1 MASTTPLRRP
11 WTALLARWPT
21 ALAVGLAALALDDA
35 RSEAGMR
42 SLAGIILVLAL
53 EYLIVAKLQRRQATW
68 PVITVTFLVTIALQ
82 ELDVVAPSAVFVV
95 VALVVLVWGAVD
107 GQLLR
112 PGAFRIQALGML
124 GFGALALAGLLAD
137 PDLGR
142 WLVAAGW
149 FLHGV
154 WDFVYFKLDKVVARS
169 YAESCGVSDILIAA
183 ELILLS

>member
-1 MASTTPLRRP
+1 MASTTPVRRP
-11 WTALLARWPT
+11 WTAVLARWPT
-21 ALAVGLAALALDDA
+21 ALALGMATLTLDDV
-35 RSEAGMR
+35 RSGAGVA
-42 SLAGIILVLAL
+42 SLAGLILLLPL

-68 PVITVTFLVTIALQ
+68 PVAAVALLAVLALQ
-82 ELDVVAPSAVFVV
+82 ALDVVAPAAVLAA

-112 PGAFRIQALGML
+112 PGAFGVQALGML
-124 GFGALALAGLLAD
+124 GFGALALAGLVVD

-154 WDFVYFKLDKVVARS
+154 WDFVYFKLDRVVARS
-169 YAESCGVSDILIAA
+169 YAEWCGAFDILVAA
-183 ELILLS
+183 ELVFLA